1 MKKIYIQTYNN
12 NKKKKIKIK
21 NKKNYIHLCVYIPAH
36 AYTIMKIQKYIKE
49 KDLTWMIIHYI

>member
-1 MKKIYIQTYNN
+1 MKKIYIQTYYN
-12 NKKKKIKIK
+12 NKKKKI
-21 NKKNYIHLCVYIPAH
+21 YIYTHLCAYIPAH

>member
-1 MKKIYIQTYNN
+1 MEKKYIYKHIMII
-12 NKKKKIKIK
+12 KKKKYIYI
-21 NKKNYIHLCVYIPAH
+21 YIHLCAYIPAH

>member
-1 MKKIYIQTYNN
+1 MKKIYIYKHIIIIKK
-12 NKKKKIKIK
+12 NKKV
-21 NKKNYIHLCVYIPAH
+21 KKNYIHLCVYIPAH

>member
-12 NKKKKIKIK
+12 NNNKK
-21 NKKNYIHLCVYIPAH
+21 KKNYIHLCVYIPAH